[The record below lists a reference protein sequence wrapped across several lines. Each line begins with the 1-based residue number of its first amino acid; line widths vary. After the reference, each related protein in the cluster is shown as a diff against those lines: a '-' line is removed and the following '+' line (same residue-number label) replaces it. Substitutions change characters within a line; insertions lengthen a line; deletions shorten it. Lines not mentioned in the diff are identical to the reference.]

1 MKKKWIITVATCFI
15 FANIAPSVSLAN
27 ENQEKNSKGGKM
39 STNSKTVNF
48 LNSNLETS
56 AEPIFQMVTSNQTD
70 GGGSSYKYV
79 SKQVVNLESIGVN
92 LVYRALIAGGLG
104 SVPMGKAAARA
115 MITTGLSGLFD
126 TYKYMRQT
134 IYKKSDKKYYYY
146 KVINEFSNSK
156 TTWKGPVKTSYQKVR
171 R

>member
-1 MKKKWIITVATCFI
+1 
-15 FANIAPSVSLAN
+15 
-27 ENQEKNSKGGKM
+27 M
-39 STNSKTVNF
+39 STNSKAVNF

-115 MITTGLSGLFD
+115 MITTGLSG
-126 TYKYMRQT
+126 
-134 IYKKSDKKYYYY
+134 
-146 KVINEFSNSK
+146 
-156 TTWKGPVKTSYQKVR
+156 
-171 R
+171 